1 MTTRQL
7 SVFVENKPG
16 RLAEITSVL
25 AEEKVDIRAVSV
37 SDTTDFGIL
46 RLILNDPD
54 RGCEVLRQHGC
65 TVSLTT
71 VIIIRISDQP
81 GGLAAPMKLLYEN
94 GISVEYMY
102 AFLSKVQDNASVILR
117 VSDSDR
123 AVKLLSENGIH
134 LISEEEIRNM

>member
-1 MTTRQL
+1 MTARQL

-25 AEEKVDIRAVSV
+25 AEENVDIRAVSV

-46 RLILNDPD
+46 RLILSDPD
-54 RGCEVLRQHGC
+54 RGCEVLRSHGC
-65 TVSLTT
+65 TVSLTP
-71 VIIIRISDQP
+71 VIVIRINDQP
-81 GGLAAPMKLLYEN
+81 GGLAGPMKLLYQN

-102 AFLSKVQDNASVILR
+102 AFLSKVQDSASVILR
-117 VSDSDR
+117 VSDCEK
-123 AVKLLSENGIH
+123 AVALLNENGIA